1 VAGSQT
7 RPGYPLFMASR
18 PTRAPRTLRYVAVVI
33 AVLLIGIWLGGH
45 SSWLPSP
52 LRSAFVDNSKNQLVN
67 EALDLLA
74 HDYYRPINRQ
84 QLVDK
89 GLAAAIASLND
100 PYSHYFNQSDYQA
113 FLNQSNPHLS
123 GIGIDVLPDPRGLR
137 IGDVFNGSPAA
148 RAGLKSGDVIVR
160 VGSVPLAN
168 HSADFASRLIKGK
181 AGTTVTLT
189 VVSGKERRVVSVTR
203 ANLVIPVSSSKLLNY
218 RGTKIGDVR
227 LTSFTDGSGSEVRAQ
242 VQKML
247 HAGARALILDLR
259 GNGGGLLDE
268 AVNVAS
274 LFVPDGTIVSTRG
287 RRQPT
292 QVYTAKGDAI
302 APKIPL
308 VALVD
313 RGTASAAEIVTGAL
327 KDRGRAK
334 VVGTHTYGKGVFQEI
349 QTLSNGG
356 ALDMTVGEYFTPS
369 GRNLG
374 GGGVREGAG
383 IPPDVPV
390 ASDPTARTDRQLTVA
405 EQTVAA
411 EVR

>member
-1 VAGSQT
+1 
-7 RPGYPLFMASR
+7 MASR
-18 PTRAPRTLRYVAVVI
+18 PSRAPRTLRYVVAAI
-33 AVLLIGIWLGGH
+33 AVLLIGLWLGGH
-45 SSWLPSP
+45 PSWLPSP
-52 LRSAFVDNSKNQLVN
+52 LRSAFVDDNKNQLVN
-67 EALDLLA
+67 EALDLLSR
-74 HDYYRPINRQ
+74 DYYRPINRQ

-100 PYSHYFNQSDYQA
+100 PYSHYFSKADYQA

-137 IGDVFNGSPAA
+137 IGDVFSGSPAA
-148 RAGLKSGDVIVR
+148 RAGLKRDDVIVR
-160 VGSVPLAN
+160 VGTVPLAN
-168 HSADFASRLIKGK
+168 RSTDFASRLIKGR

-189 VVSGKERRVVSVTR
+189 VLSGKERRVVSITR
-203 ANLVIPVSSSKLLNY
+203 ARLVIPVASSNIVDY
-218 RGTKIGDVR
+218 HGMKIGDVR
-227 LTSFTDGSGSEVRAQ
+227 LTSFTDGSGGEVRLQ

-259 GNGGGLLDE
+259 DNGGGLLDE

-274 LFVPDGTIVSTRG
+274 VFIPDGTIVSTRG
-287 RRQPT
+287 RSQPT
-292 QVYTAKGDAI
+292 QVYAAKGDAI
-302 APKIPL
+302 APKIPMVVL
-308 VALVD
+308 AD

-356 ALDMTVGEYFTPS
+356 ALDMTVGEYFTPN

-383 IPPDVPV
+383 IPPDVQV
-390 ASDPTARTDRQLTVA
+390 ASDPKALTDRQLTVA
-405 EQTVAA
+405 EQTVAS
-411 EVR
+411 EVQ